1 MRAKYY
7 HKQAMTINER
17 IFFQRLQQAG
27 IERPEREY
35 RFTPF
40 RRWRFDYAWPYK
52 MVAMEVEGGA
62 WTYGRHNRAGGFLK
76 DMEKYTEAAI
86 LGWRVLRI
94 TPDQL
99 PDVAKMVLR
108 AINYIQ
114 INIDN

>member
-1 MRAKYY
+1 
-7 HKQAMTINER
+7 MTIHER
-17 IFFQRLQQAG
+17 MFFQRLQQLG

-52 MVAMEVEGGA
+52 MVAMEIEGGA
-62 WTYGRHNRAGGFLK
+62 WCYGRHNRASGFIK

-94 TPDQL
+94 TPEKL
-99 PDVAKMVLR
+99 PLAAESVLR
-108 AINYIQ
+108 AINKGG
-114 INIDN
+114 NF